1 MALAQTPSAPKTVPM
16 FADIIANVP
25 IIQVLDVG
33 SNPQENA
40 GNPPTYAPL
49 LRAGRCHVT
58 GFEPGAE
65 PFAILQKNKGP
76 HETYYQYAIGDGT
89 IQNFYECAL
98 PVMSSLYEPNH
109 DILKHFYGLDV
120 AGRVVNVSPIDTKRL
135 DDIPGITAPDFI
147 HMDVQGAEH
156 QVLVGADKLLNDVS
170 VVQAETLFL
179 PMYKNQPMFSEVEML
194 LRARGFMLHRFNS
207 PKIRTWRPACLNGNI
222 LTGWAQWFWCDSIF
236 VRSVTTWD
244 GMSADALL
252 KMAAIMHDL
261 YFAFDMVLLILLT
274 RDRAH
279 KTGDGALYLKWMGRD
294 KPELL
299 QMPKA

>member
-1 MALAQTPSAPKTVPM
+1 M
-16 FADIIANVP
+16 FADIVAGVP
-25 IIQVLDVG
+25 RIHVVDVG
-33 SNPQENA
+33 SNPHENA
-40 GNPPTYAPL
+40 GNPPVYGPL
-49 LRAGRCHVT
+49 LRAGRCRVT
-58 GFEPGAE
+58 GFEPGADA
-65 PFAILQKNKGP
+65 FAALEKNKGP
-76 HETYYQYAIGDGT
+76 HETYYPYAIGDGT
-89 IQNFYECAL
+89 TQNFYECAL
-98 PVMSSLYEPNH
+98 PVMSSLYEPDPN
-109 DILKHFYGLDV
+109 ILKHFYGLDA
-120 AGRVVNVSPIDTKRL
+120 AGKVVNVSRIDTKRL
-135 DDIPGITAPDFI
+135 DAVDGIVAPDFL

-156 QVLVGADKLLNDVS
+156 QVLMGADKLLNDIL

-194 LRARGFMLHRFNS
+194 LRGRGFMLHRFNN
-207 PKIRTWRPACLNGNI
+207 PQIRTWRPACLNGNI

-261 YFAFDMVLLILLT
+261 YFAFDMVLLILLH

-279 KTGDGALYLKWMGRD
+279 KTRDGAAYMAWLGRD

-299 QMPKA
+299 KMPGSA